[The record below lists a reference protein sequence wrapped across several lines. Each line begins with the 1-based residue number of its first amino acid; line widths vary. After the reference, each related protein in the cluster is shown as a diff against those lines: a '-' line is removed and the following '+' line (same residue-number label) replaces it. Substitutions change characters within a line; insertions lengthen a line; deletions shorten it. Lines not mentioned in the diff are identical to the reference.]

1 MKMANRAITAIG
13 SLLTLGSAVWST
25 PAPAADKTDNLEKCF
40 GVVKAG
46 KNDCAGPT
54 HDCAGQSKRDGDG
67 KDFINVPKGTCERL
81 SGGSPVP
88 K

>member
-1 MKMANRAITAIG
+1 M
-13 SLLTLGSAVWST
+13 
-25 PAPAADKTDNLEKCF
+25 EKCF

-54 HDCAGQSKRDGDG
+54 HACAGQSKQDAGG
-67 KDFINVPKGTCERL
+67 KDWINVPKGTCERL